1 MPYSEP
7 DPSDP
12 HSLVGVGV
20 PAAGQEVHL
29 DMAYVI
35 AEEFTRLGFDEDR
48 LLALFQDP
56 FYRSARGVLEILG
69 EQKIKSIIQETLQV
83 WGRVQFVDRVV
94 AQETLVPLEIPCRAS
109 ATRPKKSERGDL

>member
-20 PAAGQEVHL
+20 PAGQEVHL

-35 AEEFTRLGFDEDR
+35 AEEFSRLGFDEDR

-56 FYRSARGVLEILG
+56 FYRSAHGVFQILG
-69 EQKIKSIIQETLQV
+69 EEKIKSIIHETLRV
-83 WGRVQFVDRVV
+83 WGRVQFVDREAA
-94 AQETLVPLEIPCRAS
+94 AQETLIPLEIPCRAS
-109 ATRPKKSERGDL
+109 AKSLKKSERGDS

>member
-1 MPYSEP
+1 MPYSDP

-20 PAAGQEVHL
+20 PVGEEVHV

-56 FYRSARGVLEILG
+56 FYRSAHGVFEILG
-69 EQKIKSIIQETLQV
+69 EEKIKSIIQETLQV
-83 WGRVQFVDRVV
+83 WGRVQFVDQDV

-109 ATRPKKSERGDL
+109 ANSSKKSERGDL

>member
-12 HSLVGVGV
+12 HTLVGVGV
-20 PAAGQEVHL
+20 PAGQEVHL

-48 LLALFQDP
+48 LLGLFQDP
-56 FYRSARGVLEILG
+56 FYRSAHGVFEILG
-69 EQKIKSIIQETLQV
+69 EEKIKSIIQETLQV
-83 WGRVQFVDRVV
+83 WGRVQFVDQV
-94 AQETLVPLEIPCRAS
+94 AVQETLVPLEIPCRAS
-109 ATRPKKSERGDL
+109 AKRPEKGERGDL

>member
-1 MPYSEP
+1 MPYLEP

-20 PAAGQEVHL
+20 PAGEEVHL

-35 AEEFTRLGFDEDR
+35 AEEFTRLGFDQDR

-56 FYRSARGVLEILG
+56 FYRSAHGVLEILG
-69 EQKIKSIIQETLQV
+69 EQKIKSIIQETIQV
-83 WGRVQFVDRVV
+83 WGRIQFVDRVA

-109 ATRPKKSERGDL
+109 AQRSKKGERGDL

>member
-12 HSLVGVGV
+12 HTLVGVGV
-20 PAAGQEVHL
+20 PAGQEVHL

-48 LLALFQDP
+48 QIDLLQ
-56 FYRSARGVLEILG
+56 RGSVTVVRGPWRYGKTTRRTPSGIVSRYIAIAPKPWQPTMTG
-69 EQKIKSIIQETLQV
+69 
-83 WGRVQFVDRVV
+83 GR
-94 AQETLVPLEIPCRAS
+94 C
-109 ATRPKKSERGDL
+109 

>member
-20 PAAGQEVHL
+20 PAGQEVHL

-56 FYRSARGVLEILG
+56 FYRSAHGVFKIQG
-69 EQKIKSIIQETLQV
+69 EEKIKSIIQETLQV
-83 WGRVQFVDRVV
+83 WGRIQFVDRDV
-94 AQETLVPLEIPCRAS
+94 AQETLVPLEIPCRVS
-109 ATRPKKSERGDL
+109 AKRPKKSERGDS